1 MKYMAATSKRSAR
14 ARLLKLPTARRF
26 WRSWL
31 EDPALDI
38 HLLTDLDAVDQQLG
52 ELRERGVTP
61 HEAFAVVWWHCSGFS
76 SVDRLALA
84 RRAGEMIVEQCFN
97 LVSDLSMSRDDA
109 KLVDQMWRADLAAA
123 DMGEAGGQ
131 P

>member
-1 MKYMAATSKRSAR
+1 MTKSSKRSAR

-61 HEAFAVVWWHCSGFS
+61 HEAFAVVWWHCSGFAS
-76 SVDRLALA
+76 INRLTLA
-84 RRAGEMIVEQCFN
+84 RRAGEMIIEQCFN
-97 LVSDLSMSRDDA
+97 LVGDLALSRADA
-109 KLVDQMWRADLAAA
+109 EIVDSTWRADLKAAA
-123 DMGEAGGQ
+123 F
-131 P
+131 